1 MAAGQ
6 DLEPY
11 WEVYRQHLRGHVVDW
26 MEGYRVGNLSP
37 EEAKAASKSFEFGD
51 AYETDPVRD
60 PNLLPCTQK
69 PFNGEPRV
77 DLLTR
82 DYITPNE
89 LFYVRNHLPV
99 PEIEANEYRLIVK
112 GKGLKKHKFTLK
124 DLQTKFKKHEV
135 ITTLQCAGNRREDLH
150 NERMREFLAPH
161 WVVGAISTAK
171 WGGVKVRDVLRE
183 CGLDVD
189 AIALGELE
197 IPGLSHVQFEAYD
210 QDETGVH
217 YGGSVPIEK
226 AVDGLGDAIF
236 AFEMNDEPLPRDHG
250 YPVRAILPGHAGCRQ
265 CKWVHKVILS
275 DKQSD
280 KCWQQK
286 SYRHFAPDIN
296 FEKDLAHWPPKRLDQ
311 APISQMMPVQSI
323 ICNPPQNTVLGG
335 KNATSVTLKGVA
347 WSGGGREIQRVD
359 VSIDGGKTWTAAE
372 LYKPIEQKWNHHWA
386 WTQFYR
392 TIELPGDIQKKLKNG
407 EHVRLDLVSKA
418 LNSDFNV
425 QPERMEP
432 YWNSRGIAINHWYHV
447 NVSCSRCF
455 VLLLSSPLHLQ

>member
-11 WEVYRQHLRGHVVDW
+11 WEVYRQHFRGHVVDW
-26 MEGYRVGNLSP
+26 MEKYRIGSLSP
-37 EEAKAASKSFEFGD
+37 EEAKKAPALVSFGD
-51 AYETDPVRD
+51 MYETDPARD

-69 PFNGEPRV
+69 PFNGEPRI

-89 LFYVRNHLPV
+89 LFYVRNHLAV
-99 PEIEANEYRLIVK
+99 PDIDPKEYRLIVK
-112 GKGLKKHKFTLK
+112 GKGLKKHVFTLE
-124 DLQTKFKKHEV
+124 DLKTKFQKHEI

-150 NERMREFLAPH
+150 NDGQREFLAPH

-171 WGGVKVRDVLRE
+171 WGGVKIRDVLKY

-189 AIALGELE
+189 SMALGELE
-197 IPGLSHVQFEAYD
+197 IPGLEHIQFEAYD
-210 QDETGVH
+210 HDETDVH
-217 YGGSVPIEK
+217 YGGSCPIDK
-226 AVDGLGDAIF
+226 VVDGKGDAIF

-250 YPVRAILPGHAGCRQ
+250 YPVRVILPGHAGCRQ

-275 DKQSD
+275 DTQSN

-286 SYRHFAPDIN
+286 SYRHFSPDIN
-296 FEKDLAHWPPKRLDQ
+296 FEKDLAHWPPERLDQ

-323 ICNPPQNTVLGG
+323 ICNPPQNTIVGG
-335 KNATSVTLKGVA
+335 KNSTSITVKGVA

-359 VSIDGGKTWTAAE
+359 VSLDGGNTWTAAE
-372 LYKPIEQKWNHHWA
+372 LYKPIKQGWNRHWA
-386 WTQFYR
+386 WTQFYK
-392 TIELPGDIQKKLKNG
+392 TIELPEDMKQKLRAG
-407 EHVRLDLVSKA
+407 EHVKLDLVSKA

-432 YWNSRGIAINHWYHV
+432 YWNARGIGINHWYHV
-447 NVSCSRCF
+447 NVSTEY
-455 VLLLSSPLHLQ
+455 V